1 MRQLVTGEQMK
12 AVDQYAIQE
21 VGIPFL
27 VLMER
32 AALSVVE
39 EMEPELFR
47 EDQIL
52 IACGTGN
59 NGADGAAVGR
69 MLFLRGYHVTVVTVG
84 REESRTE
91 ELKLQLSINEKLGLS
106 AMEAEDFIPGTCQA
120 AVDALFGVGLSRN
133 VEGAYR
139 DMIETIEDMKP
150 RLTVAVDIPSGI
162 HSDTG
167 KVMGT
172 AVKADLTVT
181 FGFKKVGLSLF
192 PGREYSGRVV
202 VKDIGFPPCPA
213 ERLTGRRYVTCGPE
227 DLELLPGRK
236 PWSNKGTYGHVL
248 IAAGSPGMAGAAYLS
263 ALAAYRMGAGLVKI
277 LTPAENRE
285 ILQTLIPEAV
295 LSVYDCAEALEE
307 PEQFL
312 GKIEKECGWADAVVL
327 GPGLGKEPWAV
338 RLVQQVLLSAF
349 VPIVLD
355 ADGLNIVAENPSLSE
370 YFTENVL
377 VTPHVGEMARLSGLE
392 IEEIQADLTKAAED
406 YSEKYGVITVLKD
419 AATVVVRKDEPIYIN
434 SSGCAAMAKA
444 GSGDVL
450 TGVLAA
456 LIAMGMEEGQAA
468 VLGVYLHGLAGEAAE
483 KALGENGVLARD
495 LADSLADVE
504 REEAVCGR
512 KKRT

>member
-1 MRQLVTGEQMK
+1 
-12 AVDQYAIQE
+12 
-21 VGIPFL
+21 
-27 VLMER
+27 
-32 AALSVVE
+32 
-39 EMEPELFR
+39 
-47 EDQIL
+47 
-52 IACGTGN
+52 
-59 NGADGAAVGR
+59 
-69 MLFLRGYHVTVVTVG
+69 
-84 REESRTE
+84 
-91 ELKLQLSINEKLGLS
+91 
-106 AMEAEDFIPGTCQA
+106 
-120 AVDALFGVGLSRN
+120 
-133 VEGAYR
+133 
-139 DMIETIEDMKP
+139 
-150 RLTVAVDIPSGI
+150 
-162 HSDTG
+162 
-167 KVMGT
+167 
-172 AVKADLTVT
+172 
-181 FGFKKVGLSLF
+181 
-192 PGREYSGRVV
+192 
-202 VKDIGFPPCPA
+202 
-213 ERLTGRRYVTCGPE
+213 
-227 DLELLPGRK
+227 
-236 PWSNKGTYGHVL
+236 
-248 IAAGSPGMAGAAYLS
+248 
-263 ALAAYRMGAGLVKI
+263 
-277 LTPAENRE
+277 
-285 ILQTLIPEAV
+285 
-295 LSVYDCAEALEE
+295 
-307 PEQFL
+307 
-312 GKIEKECGWADAVVL
+312 VL

>member
-1 MRQLVTGEQMK
+1 M
-12 AVDQYAIQE
+12 
-21 VGIPFL
+21 
-27 VLMER
+27 
-32 AALSVVE
+32 
-39 EMEPELFR
+39 
-47 EDQIL
+47 
-52 IACGTGN
+52 
-59 NGADGAAVGR
+59 
-69 MLFLRGYHVTVVTVG
+69 
-84 REESRTE
+84 
-91 ELKLQLSINEKLGLS
+91 
-106 AMEAEDFIPGTCQA
+106 
-120 AVDALFGVGLSRN
+120 
-133 VEGAYR
+133 
-139 DMIETIEDMKP
+139 
-150 RLTVAVDIPSGI
+150 
-162 HSDTG
+162 
-167 KVMGT
+167 
-172 AVKADLTVT
+172 
-181 FGFKKVGLSLF
+181 
-192 PGREYSGRVV
+192 
-202 VKDIGFPPCPA
+202 
-213 ERLTGRRYVTCGPE
+213 
-227 DLELLPGRK
+227 
-236 PWSNKGTYGHVL
+236 L

-406 YSEKYGVITVLKD
+406 YSEKYGVIIVLKD

-495 LADSLADVE
+495 LADSWQMWRGKKQYVE
-504 REEAVCGR
+504 ERRER
-512 KKRT
+512 DSWKRT

>member
-12 AVDQYAIQE
+12 AVDRYAIEE
-21 VGIPFL
+21 VGIPSL

-32 AALSVVE
+32 AAFSVVE

-47 EDQIL
+47 EDKIL

-59 NGADGAAVGR
+59 NEADGAAIGR
-69 MLFLRGYHVTVVTVG
+69 MLFLKGYHVTVVAVG

-91 ELKLQLSINEKLGLS
+91 ELRLQLAINEKLGLS
-106 AMEAEDFIPGTCQA
+106 VMEAGDFIPGTCQVA
-120 AVDALFGVGLSRN
+120 IDALFGVGLSRN

-139 DMIETIEDMKP
+139 DMIEMIEDMKP
-150 RLTVAVDIPSGI
+150 RFTVAVDIPSGI

-172 AVKADLTVT
+172 ALKADLTVT
-181 FGFKKVGLSLF
+181 FGFEKVGLALF
-192 PGREYSGRVV
+192 PGKEYSGRVA
-202 VKDIGFPPCPA
+202 VKDIGFPVCPA
-213 ERLTGRRYVTCGPE
+213 ERLPGRRYVTCGPE
-227 DLELLPGRK
+227 DLGLLPKRK

-263 ALAAYRMGAGLVKI
+263 ALAACRTGAGLVKI

-285 ILQTLIPEAV
+285 ILQTLIPEAI
-295 LSVYDCAEALEE
+295 LSVYDCSEALEE
-307 PEQFL
+307 PEQFSRR
-312 GKIEKECGWADAVVL
+312 IERECSWADVVVL

-355 ADGLNIVAENPSLSE
+355 ADPSLSE

-377 VTPHVGEMARLSGLE
+377 VTPHVGEMARLSRLE

-419 AATVVVRKDEPIYIN
+419 AATVVVRKDEPVYIN

-450 TGVLAA
+450 TGALAA
-456 LIAMGMEEGQAA
+456 LIAMGMDEGQAA
-468 VLGVYLHGLAGEAAE
+468 GLGVYLHGLAGQAAE
-483 KALGENGVLARD
+483 EALGEHGVLARN

-504 REEAVCGR
+504 KGAAVCKE
-512 KKRT
+512 KKIM